1 VSCSLALFLG
11 TGVVV
16 AVSCRLTAISVI
28 MLLAASCASPA
39 PQARPENQV
48 GPDGFSVS
56 VGSVTVSAGASVAP
70 EGTSVSVEPAPSTPG
85 QAVTYLDTISD
96 AISITLGEGRIQPDT
111 PIAIETRVDGGVDV
125 DRRLN
130 AGDLLVFVSENSA
143 GDLDIHPAQWD
154 PSTRVVS
161 ATTMHLSR
169 FVAGFLSMQKIVR
182 QMSDLV
188 GQAAGQTFPRP
199 ADCQSSVQAPSGVE
213 YTVQRVTRDVAWPCL
228 AIDGAGGIR
237 LDLHSNSPFVY
248 RVRTEP
254 PRPGQGGPGLD
265 VSNIATQLVYDLV
278 FSADLD
284 REGAL
289 LPGGSVTFRYLPD
302 SPPRSGELAAEAVL
316 SYVELSLFAV
326 DVAIGPFGGSEK
338 VEAALQQAEFVEC
351 VAGTIEPSI
360 DGLDFTD
367 VFVVTADCLSPIL
380 ATAPKYVLGQV
391 GQTIIGGGPILATMW
406 RGVASSVAE
415 LRGMDSDTSA
425 TFLIGAGRPNAEYIG
440 TWAGQVSGDSVDYS
454 VRAVIR
460 EQDGILVADVEYP
473 ELGCGG
479 TWTQFLTAETT
490 ATFTEVI
497 TYGNSQCIDESTVE
511 ISPETGN
518 LQYFIDYGRKKL
530 SSDMAPAS

>member
-1 VSCSLALFLG
+1 
-11 TGVVV
+11 
-16 AVSCRLTAISVI
+16 
-28 MLLAASCASPA
+28 M
-39 PQARPENQV
+39 
-48 GPDGFSVS
+48 
-56 VGSVTVSAGASVAP
+56 
-70 EGTSVSVEPAPSTPG
+70 
-85 QAVTYLDTISD
+85 
-96 AISITLGEGRIQPDT
+96 
-111 PIAIETRVDGGVDV
+111 
-125 DRRLN
+125 
-130 AGDLLVFVSENSA
+130 
-143 GDLDIHPAQWD
+143 
-154 PSTRVVS
+154 
-161 ATTMHLSR
+161 
-169 FVAGFLSMQKIVR
+169 
-182 QMSDLV
+182 
-188 GQAAGQTFPRP
+188 
-199 ADCQSSVQAPSGVE
+199 
-213 YTVQRVTRDVAWPCL
+213 
-228 AIDGAGGIR
+228 
-237 LDLHSNSPFVY
+237 
-248 RVRTEP
+248 
-254 PRPGQGGPGLD
+254 
-265 VSNIATQLVYDLV
+265 
-278 FSADLD
+278 
-284 REGAL
+284 
-289 LPGGSVTFRYLPD
+289 
-302 SPPRSGELAAEAVL
+302 AAEAVL